1 MAESGY
7 PLSGLRVIDLTSGVA
22 GPFCTK
28 LMGAMGADVLKVER
42 PGLGDA
48 ARSLP
53 PFYHDEPGIEKSG
66 LFLYLNT
73 NKWSITLNLEEPA
86 GRAMLRR
93 LVATADVVLEDSK
106 PGTMESWGLGYADLE
121 KINPKVI
128 LTSISGYGQDG
139 PYRDY
144 EHTELVTAALG
155 GILYITGEQ
164 AREPLKIGGQ
174 PMLYF
179 TGLGA
184 WLGTMAAVHYQERTG
199 EGQHVDISIMDAVGV
214 AQMYSALSY
223 AYRKENRGRVQD
235 FSPLFQT
242 KDGWVGMM
250 YRQQNW
256 EDICN
261 WIGRPDLIDDQKF
274 NNFTGR
280 QENMAEL
287 NAIVADWIK
296 DHSKADI
303 YHTGQALRMPLG
315 YICEAPD
322 LIESP
327 QYIEREYFVQVDHP
341 ATGPV
346 TYPGMP
352 IKITGIQWNIKRAP
366 LLGEQNEEVYCGMLG
381 YTKQDLGVLRAGGI
395 I

>member
-1 MAESGY
+1 MADTGY
-7 PLSGLRVIDLTSGVA
+7 PLAGLRVLDLSSGVA

-28 LMGAMGADVLKVER
+28 IMGAMGAEVLKLEK
-42 PGLGDA
+42 PGLGDE
-48 ARSLP
+48 ARSMP
-53 PFYHDEPGIEKSG
+53 PFYHDEPDLEKSG

-73 NKWSITLNLEEPA
+73 NKWSATLNLEEPA
-86 GRAMLRR
+86 GRAMFKR
-93 LVATADVVLEDSK
+93 LVATAHVVVEDFK
-106 PGTMESWGLGYADLE
+106 PGVMEHWGLGYAELE
-121 KINPKVI
+121 KINPKII
-128 LTSISGYGQDG
+128 LTSVTGYGQDG

-144 EHTELVTAALG
+144 ESTDLVASALG

-179 TGLGA
+179 AGLGA
-184 WLGTMAAVHYQERTG
+184 WLGTMSAVHYQEATG
-199 EGQHVDISIMDAVGV
+199 QGQHVDVSIMDAVGV

-235 FSPLFQT
+235 FSPLFKA
-242 KDGWVGMM
+242 KDGYVGMM

-256 EDICN
+256 EDICH
-261 WIGRPDLIDDQKF
+261 WIGRPDLIDDPKF

-280 QENMAEL
+280 QENMQEL
-287 NAIVADWIK
+287 NAIVAEWIK
-296 DHSKADI
+296 DQPKAEI

-315 YICEAPD
+315 FISDARD
-322 LIESP
+322 LLESP
-327 QYIEREYFVQVDHP
+327 QYIDREYFIQVDHP

-352 IKITGIQWNIKRAP
+352 IKMTGMEWHIKRAP
-366 LLGEQNEEVYCGMLG
+366 LLGENNEDIFCNMLG
-381 YTKQDLGVLRAGGI
+381 YTKQDLGVLRAAGI